1 MLAGLEAVAAEV
13 KQPIDEL
20 ILENNALPSLP
31 GRAFA
36 RLNIARL
43 MLRNNGLERVTAN
56 WLAGLED
63 SLVELFVVEPD
74 MRSLPDDCLENMPKL
89 EAITLEAGGVSRL
102 PRIMNLKKLRYLH
115 TRLPRLIE
123 LQSARLHNLPAL
135 EQLHI
140 EFSPQLSRLEQGMF
154 NDLPKLMVLNITGTG
169 LSWVHPRA
177 ITGLPSLVD
186 LSMVGNRI
194 VDAGLVG
201 RSIRE
206 LPSLSVIRLDN
217 NLIDSILETTFVDIT
232 PVREIH
238 MTNNFITEIYRGAF
252 HRLPALR
259 LLDLSNNRI
268 KRIHPEFFL
277 QPFDSGLEELRI
289 VNNEL
294 DDIIQLRIILEALP
308 HLRFLDLSNNRI
320 QDITYGALRG
330 HAYLE
335 RLHLDHNRLKR
346 VVREAFI
353 AMPALRELRLCNN
366 SLSNYLEMPL
376 WNLPALKVCMLCVT
390 SVYPTNQYIES
401 LVRLEQPLNHSV
413 WPSPNLF
420 QL

>member
-1 MLAGLEAVAAEV
+1 MSRVLAGLQAVAGEL

-36 RLNIARL
+36 SLNIVRL
-43 MLRNNGLERVTAN
+43 MLRENGLQRVTAN

-63 SLVELFVVEPD
+63 SLVELFVVEPEL
-74 MRSLPDDCLENMPKL
+74 RSLPDESLENLSKL
-89 EAITLEAGGVSRL
+89 EAVTLHAGAVAHL
-102 PRIMNLKKLRYLH
+102 PRFANLTRLRYLH
-115 TRLPRLIE
+115 TKLPRLTE
-123 LQSARLHNLPAL
+123 LTSARLHNLPAL
-135 EQLHI
+135 EQVHVAI
-140 EFSPQLSRLEQGMF
+140 SPLFSRLEQGMF
-154 NDLPKLMVLNITGTG
+154 HDLPKLMVLNITGTG
-169 LSWVHPRA
+169 LTWIHPRA
-177 ITGLPSLVD
+177 LTRLPSLVE
-186 LSMVGNRI
+186 LSLMENKI

-206 LPSLSVIRLDN
+206 LPSLSVIRLDSN
-217 NLIDSILETTFVDIT
+217 AIDKLLETSFVDI
-232 PVREIH
+232 PPLREIH
-238 MTNNFITEIYRGAF
+238 LTKNYITEIHRGAF

-259 LLDLSNNRI
+259 LLDLNDNRI
-268 KRIHPEFFL
+268 RRIHPEFFL

-294 DDIIQLRIILEALP
+294 EDVMQLRIILEALP
-308 HLRFLDLSNNRI
+308 HLRFLDMTNNRL

-353 AMPALRELRLCNN
+353 AMPALRELRLRNN

-376 WNLPALKVCMLCVT
+376 WNLPALKV
-390 SVYPTNQYIES
+390 SS
-401 LVRLEQPLNHSV
+401 L
-413 WPSPNLF
+413 
-420 QL
+420 